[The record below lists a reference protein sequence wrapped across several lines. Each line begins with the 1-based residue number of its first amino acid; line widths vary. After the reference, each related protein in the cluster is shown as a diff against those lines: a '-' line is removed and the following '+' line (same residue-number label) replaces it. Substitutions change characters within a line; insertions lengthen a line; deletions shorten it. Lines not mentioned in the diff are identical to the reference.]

1 MQFSISYPTELLSL
15 LDGIE
20 LMIII
25 IGCFAQTLAG
35 EAHAVNVIAVIIV
48 WRFIVSLFFPMSDR
62 SSNTAGSLDNSAS
75 SPMKYTVLIHI
86 FFCRW
91 VSELEATTRYLQSS
105 RLSSPRQRF
114 VVVS

>member
-1 MQFSISYPTELLSL
+1 MQNLVSCQTELFSL

-48 WRFIVSLFFPMSDR
+48 WRFIVSPL
-62 SSNTAGSLDNSAS
+62 SN
-75 SPMKYTVLIHI
+75 V
-86 FFCRW
+86 
-91 VSELEATTRYLQSS
+91 
-105 RLSSPRQRF
+105 
-114 VVVS
+114 